1 MMTLPSLE
9 EKPVF
14 VQRLFNRIATRYDAL
29 NNIISLGMHWGW
41 KRHAV
46 ACLQLTHD
54 QHGLDVCTGTGD
66 LLGLMRP
73 YVGEAGQV
81 TGLDFSEQMLA
92 VAKDRYNNVSN
103 ISLVQGDA
111 MHLPFADDQFHAS
124 IISFG
129 LRNVADIRQTIA
141 EMIRCTHAGG
151 RIINLDTAPI
161 TSLPCFSWYF
171 KHVMPRFGELL
182 AGDKEAYQYL
192 QASTE
197 AFESPESLKALFED
211 LGLLDVRIERL
222 GFGSVAMIVGK
233 KAI

>member
-1 MMTLPSLE
+1 MTLPSLE

-66 LLGLMRP
+66 LLGLMLP
-73 YVGEAGQV
+73 YVGAFGEV
-81 TGLDFSEQMLA
+81 TGLDFSEKMLA

-103 ISLVQGDA
+103 LTLVQGDA
-111 MHLPFADDQFHAS
+111 MHLPFADDSFRAS

-141 EMIRCTHAGG
+141 EMIRCTKAGG

-197 AFESPESLKALFED
+197 AFESPEGLKALFED
-211 LGLLDVRIERL
+211 LGLVDVRIERL
-222 GFGSVAMIVGK
+222 GFGSVAMIVGT
-233 KAI
+233 KAL

>member
-1 MMTLPSLE
+1 MTLPRLE

-29 NNIISLGMHWGW
+29 NNIISFGMHWGW

-46 ACLQLTHD
+46 ASLQLKNAE
-54 QHGLDVCTGTGD
+54 HGLDVCTGTGD
-66 LLGLMRP
+66 LLGLMLP
-73 YVGEAGQV
+73 NVGEAGQV

-92 VAKDRYNNVSN
+92 VAKDRYKNASNVT
-103 ISLVQGDA
+103 LVQGDA
-111 MHLPFADDQFHAS
+111 MHLPFANDTFHAS

-141 EMIRCTHAGG
+141 EMMRCTQVGG
-151 RIINLDTAPI
+151 RVINLDTAPI

-197 AFESPESLKALFED
+197 AFESPERLKAVFES
-211 LGLLDVRIERL
+211 LGLVDVRIERL
-222 GFGSVAMIVGK
+222 GFGSVAMIVGV
-233 KAI
+233 KAL